1 MKAEDFLILL
11 EHLLRH
17 GGGRPRHSEAGWSR
31 ILSVAREQE
40 RVLIRRAAGRLL
52 VRDVGEGSEMRL
64 RNCEGQ

>member
-1 MKAEDFLILL
+1 MKAEDFLVFL

-17 GGGRPRHSEAGWSR
+17 GGGRPRHSEAGQRR

-52 VRDVGEGSEMRL
+52 VGDVGEGSEMRTAKL
-64 RNCEGQ
+64 

>member
-1 MKAEDFLILL
+1 MKAEDFLVLL

-17 GGGRPRHSEAGWSR
+17 GGGRLRHSEVGQR
-31 ILSVAREQE
+31 PILSVAREQE

-52 VRDVGEGSEMRL
+52 VRDGVRVPRCEL